1 MNADLKNNQTAAEKE
16 LVEGASVLQLLRHLE
31 SDDQKIAL
39 AVLEGMKL
47 QKKIDVQR
55 QSNGVSA

>member
-1 MNADLKNNQTAAEKE
+1 MNKE
-16 LVEGASVLQLLRHLE
+16 PKTKGKAKRNELQQEGVSVLQLLRHLE
-31 SDDQKIAL
+31 NDDQKIAL

-55 QSNGVSA
+55 QVVNG

>member
-1 MNADLKNNQTAAEKE
+1 MNRESNTKGKAKRDE
-16 LVEGASVLQLLRHLE
+16 LQQEGASVLQLLRHLE
-31 SDDQKIAL
+31 NDDQKIAL

-55 QSNGVSA
+55 QVVNG